1 LQVLHQVAQKHDVSV
16 ANVALRWV
24 MQQGDGCV
32 YPIVGMRSAAHIQDN
47 VRVLSLQLD
56 QADLAAIAEV
66 LAKATGPAGDIYSFE
81 RGN

>member
-1 LQVLHQVAQKHDVSV
+1 VLHQVAQKHNVSV

-24 MQQGDGCV
+24 MQQGDGTV
-32 YPIVGMRSAAHIQDN
+32 YPIVGVRSAAHIQDN

-56 QADLAAIAEV
+56 EADLAAIDEV
-66 LAKATGPAGDIYSFE
+66 LAKANGPAGDIYSFE